1 VAWSRCTVPASC
13 PLRARLA
20 SLRTA
25 GNALAAAL
33 KFLAGPL
40 AEIVGDLLLTG
51 VTAVEVKA
59 APQAVPLHAID
70 LVTHHPRPGG
80 RQSPSSSAPMVR
92 LATTASR
99 AALRAVARDRLRRP

>member
-1 VAWSRCTVPASC
+1 MVTMHGSGFVPVAC
-13 PLRARLA
+13 PSGVSPDGR
-20 SLRTA
+20 S
-25 GNALAAAL
+25 NALAAAL

-59 APQAVPLHAID
+59 APQAVLLHAID